1 MRMLPT
7 RLIQMNLQILG
18 HISFDCMPQQTKKAN
33 KIIHFGGLAPGSYSK
48 ISDPVLAIFL
58 VSNNHRTLC
67 QSCYL
72 IFDKKD
78 CSSIN
83 IMILKLNSQ
92 LKKKRHFFLKDNCS
106 YDDKFKRKRDIHAW

>member
-1 MRMLPT
+1 MPLNPYRQGSLNGYICQYYFPSLYIGHCRMRMLPT

-58 VSNNHRTLC
+58 VSNTGP
-67 QSCYL
+67 
-72 IFDKKD
+72 IFVKT
-78 CSSIN
+78 
-83 IMILKLNSQ
+83 
-92 LKKKRHFFLKDNCS
+92 KRGQGEEK
-106 YDDKFKRKRDIHAW
+106 

>member
-7 RLIQMNLQILG
+7 RLIQMNPQILG

-58 VSNNHRTLC
+58 VSNTGP
-67 QSCYL
+67 
-72 IFDKKD
+72 IFVKT
-78 CSSIN
+78 
-83 IMILKLNSQ
+83 
-92 LKKKRHFFLKDNCS
+92 KRGQGEEK
-106 YDDKFKRKRDIHAW
+106 